1 MSDQRDPAADE
12 VLETLRSLVGTT
24 LRDQIQRQS
33 RINPYIDRRKIEQI
47 EIARWAER
55 LRRLADEADQKE
67 EYERKNAFEA
77 LIESLPA
84 LVSNQ

>member
-24 LRDQIQRQS
+24 LHDQIQRQS
-33 RINPYIDRRKIEQI
+33 RINPYIDRRKIKQI

-55 LRRLADEADQKE
+55 LRRLADEADRKE
-67 EYERKNAFEA
+67 EYERRNAFEA
-77 LIESLPA
+77 VIESLPA
-84 LVSNQ
+84 LVSDQ